1 MSTVTA
7 HRRPT
12 RLVAAMLLAVLG
24 LALPACGTATGAE
37 PRPPTTRTVTF
48 EAAEDPGRF
57 VFANQPVLP
66 SGLPAYGNGFVTQGF
81 LYPTGTLTG
90 SNGVIVEKHPNGT
103 TTYRPEFPD
112 KVIGTWTCYGYF
124 IGKGAD
130 TTPADGPW
138 VATTQIFE
146 FTDGSVLTS
155 LGTENVAGD
164 EPARRALTGGAG
176 QYARAE
182 GQIEQ
187 LTLGHNAGDGVNA
200 AFTVRLTDEIA
211 KP

>member
-1 MSTVTA
+1 MSTLTVR
-7 HRRPT
+7 RRPG
-12 RLVAAMLLAVLG
+12 RLAAATVLAVLG
-24 LALPACGTATGAE
+24 LALPACGTATSAE
-37 PRPPTTRTVTF
+37 PSPPATRTVTF
-48 EAAEDPGRF
+48 EAAEDPDRF
-57 VFANQPVLP
+57 VFADEPALP
-66 SGLPAYGNGFVTQGF
+66 SGLPAYGNGFLTQGF
-81 LYPTGTLTG
+81 LYPAGTLTD
-90 SNGVIVEKHPNGT
+90 SNGLIADKQPDGT

-155 LGTENVAGD
+155 LGTENVVGD

-176 QYARAE
+176 RYAGAE
-182 GQIEQ
+182 GQVEQ
-187 LTLGHNAGDGVNA
+187 LILGHNAGDGVNA
-200 AFTVRLTDEIA
+200 VFTVRLTDEITT
-211 KP
+211 P

>member
-1 MSTVTA
+1 MSIVTA
-7 HRRPT
+7 RRRHG
-12 RLVAAMLLAVLG
+12 RLAAVTVLAVLG
-24 LALPACGTATGAE
+24 LALPACGTATSAE
-37 PRPPTTRTVTF
+37 PPPLTTRTVTF

-57 VFANQPVLP
+57 VFADQPVLP
-66 SGLPAYGNGFVTQGF
+66 SGLPAYGNGFLTQGF
-81 LYPTGTLTG
+81 LYPAGTLTDT
-90 SNGVIVEKHPNGT
+90 NGVIVEEQPDGT

-146 FTDGSVLTS
+146 FIDGSVLTA

-164 EPARRALTGGAG
+164 GPAWRALTGGAG
-176 QYARAE
+176 QYAGAE
-182 GQIEQ
+182 GQVEQ

-200 AFTVRLTDEIA
+200 AFTVHLTDEIT